1 MRKLQDFYQGIY
13 YPILAV
19 VLALLSHATALEA
32 VFLTLLLLTVAG
44 GLLLCEDL
52 KFAVMPVLCAT
63 FGITT
68 GGFTPSAPGY
78 ERFYENR
85 WLLGSLIV
93 GVLAVLVSLVLFVLR
108 NCKRARLPG
117 KASLLWGMLVFCMAI
132 ACNGFFSPAWSL
144 SDLAFVASM
153 AVPLAGVYLLF
164 HAFMRFEKGMARYL
178 MYCFFLTGILLMAEL
193 FFAYLTRVQ
202 ITDGVIEKGSV
213 VFGWGVWTN
222 MGGMLAFM
230 MPACF
235 YFASESERHAWIGY
249 ATGLL
254 LFLGTLLSQS
264 RGALVV
270 GGGILCL
277 CLLAL
282 CLTGRNRR
290 VNRFLTLGVAA
301 VGVVGGVL
309 LFGKVMALL
318 QNFLNYGFA
327 DNGRMELWRS
337 GLTKF
342 SEYPV
347 FGAGFHNTCYNE
359 GWNRVGFPSLCHNT
373 VVQLLG
379 SCGAIGFLGY
389 AYHRFDTVRLFLKKR
404 RDPAVLYSGLCI
416 LSLLLFSLLDVL
428 FFKSYPIFFYVFLL
442 MIMEN
447 AGKSEDA
454 NADS

>member
-19 VLALLSHATALEA
+19 VLAFLSHATALEA
-32 VFLTLLLLTVAG
+32 VFLPLLLATVAL
-44 GLLLCEDL
+44 GLLVCNDL

-78 ERFYENR
+78 ERFYEDL

-93 GVLAVLVSLVLFVLR
+93 GVLAVVVCLVLFLLR
-108 NCKRARLPG
+108 NRKNAKPPKRA
-117 KASLLWGMLVFCMAI
+117 SLFWGMLIFCAAI
-132 ACNGFFSPAWSL
+132 ACNGFFSPAWSW
-144 SDLAFVASM
+144 SDLAFVATM
-153 AVPLAGVYLLF
+153 AAPLVGIYLLF
-164 HAFMRFEKGMARYL
+164 HSFMRFDRGMTRYL
-178 MYCFFLTGILLMAEL
+178 MYCMLLTGLLLMAEL
-193 FFAYLTRVQ
+193 LFAYLTRVR

-249 ATGLL
+249 AAGLL
-254 LFLGTLLSQS
+254 LFFGTLLSQS

-270 GGGILCL
+270 GAGILCL
-277 CLLAL
+277 CLLTL

-290 VNRFLTLGVAA
+290 SNRILTVGVAV
-301 VGVVGGVL
+301 VGLIGGVL
-309 LFGKVMALL
+309 IFGKVMALL

-327 DNGRMELWRS
+327 DNGRMELWRA
-337 GLTKF
+337 GMTKF

-347 FGAGFHNTCYNE
+347 FGAGFHNTCFNE
-359 GWNRVGFPSLCHNT
+359 GWNRGGFPSLCHNT
-373 VVQLLG
+373 LVQLLG
-379 SCGAIGFLGY
+379 SCGAVGFLGY
-389 AYHRFDTVRLFLKKR
+389 AYHRFDTVRLFLRNR
-404 RDPAVLYSGLCI
+404 RDPAVLYAGLCI

-442 MIMEN
+442 MIMEH
-447 AGKSEDA
+447 AGTDEDVEL
-454 NADS
+454 